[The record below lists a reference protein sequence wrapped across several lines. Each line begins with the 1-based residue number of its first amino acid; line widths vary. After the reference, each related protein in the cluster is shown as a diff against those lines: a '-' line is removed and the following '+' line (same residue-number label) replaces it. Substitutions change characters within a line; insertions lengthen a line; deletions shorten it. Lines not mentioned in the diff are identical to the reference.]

1 MLGGMYDVALSVS
14 ACLRAGTRVDVAWVV
29 ASDTFAFDPGVD
41 AVALTPGGG
50 RIGRLLAGAFDG
62 PLAEVVQRE
71 LTRGRLVDL
80 TASDVEATV
89 AGLPRGGSARCAL
102 VPAAMLPERLWPLL
116 LERKPLC
123 LVCTIEGDEVV
134 GASVHSADGVADA
147 GDEVATLFAGGA
159 SAVATFGNA
168 LVTVL
173 HPVPR
178 LVVFGGGPIAA
189 ALAAGARL
197 LDWQVSVEADVQTA
211 IGLMAGLSPLDGAVI
226 MGHDVEPSSRVLAAA
241 LESPAGY
248 IGSIGSLEMQR
259 NRADWLAYRGIDDLS
274 RVHGPA
280 GIDIGASTP
289 GEIAISIL
297 AEAIAT
303 RAEAG

>member
-1 MLGGMYDVALSVS
+1 MYDVALSVS

-29 ASDTFAFDPGVD
+29 ASDMFAFDPGVD
-41 AVALTPGGG
+41 ALALTPGGG
-50 RIGRLLAGAFDG
+50 RIGRLLGGAFDG
-62 PLAEVVQRE
+62 PLAEAAQRE
-71 LTRGRLVDL
+71 LTRGRLVEL
-80 TASDVEATV
+80 SVSDVEATV

-102 VPAAMLPERLWPLL
+102 VPATELPGRLWPLL
-116 LERKPLC
+116 LDRKPLC
-123 LVCTIEGDEVV
+123 LVCAIEGDEIVS
-134 GASVHSADGVADA
+134 ASVFTADDVADA
-147 GDEVATLFAGGA
+147 GDEVAAVFEGGT
-159 SAVATFGNA
+159 STVTTVGDA

-178 LVVFGGGPIAA
+178 LVVFGAGPIAA
-189 ALAAGARL
+189 ALAEGARL
-197 LDWQVSVEADVQTA
+197 LDWQASVAQDVQTA
-211 IGLMAGLSPLDGAVI
+211 IGMMAGLSPLDGAVI

-248 IGSIGSLEMQR
+248 IASIGSLEMQR

-280 GIDIGASTP
+280 GIDIGARTP
-289 GEIAISIL
+289 GEIAVSIL

-303 RAEAG
+303 RTAVD